1 MSNAKILETR
11 VVVAL
16 AQILAGYT
24 APEGSNVRRACT
36 DAVMQ
41 AAVAQGKLE
50 AVVTLVDLASAL
62 DDLAMRQ
69 IADADQLGRDLQR
82 NAERVAV
89 NPTACVT
96 NPLGSSLALAITERA
111 VRITEKTEAL
121 ATMARIALGAEVA
134 QAMANAL
141 RGA

>member
-50 AVVTLVDLASAL
+50 AVVTLVDMASAL
-62 DDLAMRQ
+62 DDLGNAQVM
-69 IADADQLGRDLQR
+69 DADQLAR
-82 NAERVAV
+82 NMQHYAERIAV
-89 NPTACVT
+89 NPTACVS
-96 NPLGSSLALAITERA
+96 NPLSSSLVLAITERA
-111 VRITEKTEAL
+111 VKITEKTEAL

-134 QAMANAL
+134 QAMAKAM